1 MEAAADGATPAP
13 SLVLASGSP
22 RRLDVLRQLG
32 LHAVVRPS
40 AVDETYLPGESP
52 VAHVERLARAKAA
65 DEASRLTGA
74 LVIAGDT
81 IVVLDGRVLG
91 KPRDPTDAVSMLM
104 SLAGRTHEVLTALAL
119 AGKHGTV
126 STVSRASVR
135 FRDFDADAARD
146 YVETGEPLDK
156 AGAYGIQGLGAAL
169 VESIAGDYYCIV
181 GFPVGAFLDLLA
193 RAGWRYEFGRIVS
206 ATQSHT

>member
-1 MEAAADGATPAP
+1 MAGAPL
-13 SLVLASGSP
+13 LVLASGSP

-32 LHAVVRPS
+32 LCPEVRPS
-40 AVDETYLPGESP
+40 SEDESYLPGEAP
-52 VAHVERLARAKAA
+52 VQHVERLARAKAA
-65 DEASRLTGA
+65 AEAARQPEA

-91 KPRDPTDAVSMLM
+91 KPRDATEAVSTLM
-104 SLAGRTHEVLTALAL
+104 SLAGRTHEVFTALAV
-119 AGKHGTV
+119 AGSHGIV
-126 STVSRASVR
+126 SAVSRASVR
-135 FRDFDADAARD
+135 FRDFDVEAASR

-169 VESIAGDYYCIV
+169 VDSIAGDYYCVV

-193 RAGWRYEFGRIVS
+193 RAGWRYEFGRLTR
-206 ATQSHT
+206 AP

>member
-1 MEAAADGATPAP
+1 MADAP
-13 SLVLASGSP
+13 LLVLASGSP

-32 LHAVVRPS
+32 LCPEVRPS
-40 AVDETYLPGESP
+40 SEDESFLPGEAP
-52 VAHVERLARAKAA
+52 IQHVERLARAKAA
-65 DEASRLTGA
+65 AEASREPEA

-91 KPRDPTDAVSMLM
+91 KPRDATEAISTLM
-104 SLAGRTHEVLTALAL
+104 SLAGRTHEVFTALAV
-119 AGKHGTV
+119 AGSHGIV
-126 STVSRASVR
+126 SAVSRTSVR
-135 FRDFDADAARD
+135 FRDFDVDAASR

-169 VESIAGDYYCIV
+169 VDSIAGDYYCVV

-193 RAGWRYEFGRIVS
+193 RAGWRYEFGRLTPAS
-206 ATQSHT
+206 

>member
-1 MEAAADGATPAP
+1 MADAP
-13 SLVLASGSP
+13 VLVLASGSP

-32 LHAVVRPS
+32 LCPEVQPS
-40 AVDETYLPGESP
+40 FVDESYLPGEAP
-52 VAHVERLARAKAA
+52 VQHVERLARAKAA
-65 DEASRLTGA
+65 AAASRRPEG

-91 KPRDPTDAVSMLM
+91 KPRDATEAVSTLM
-104 SLAGRTHEVLTALAL
+104 SLAGRTHEVFTALAL
-119 AGKHGTV
+119 AGSHGIV
-126 STVSRASVR
+126 SAVSRASVR
-135 FRDFDADAARD
+135 FRDFDVDTASR

-169 VESIAGDYYCIV
+169 VDAIAGDYYCVV

-193 RAGWRYEFGRIVS
+193 RAGWRYEFGRITPAS
-206 ATQSHT
+206 